1 MFLKK
6 GSKISLD
13 KFIYK
18 ALYDKNKGY
27 YMKGNPIGSEGDFI
41 TSPNISIMFSEMIA
55 IWIISFWK
63 NLGCPKKFNIIELG
77 AGNGEMMYQIM
88 NAVKKFKN
96 FDKSSNFRITVSKET
111 LIFCP

>member
-27 YMKGNPIGSEGDFI
+27 YMKGNPIGSKGDYINNILGNDCYLDNFI
-41 TSPNISIMFSEMIA
+41 
-55 IWIISFWK
+55 
-63 NLGCPKKFNIIELG
+63 LGEYRMPKKI
-77 AGNGEMMYQIM
+77 
-88 NAVKKFKN
+88 
-96 FDKSSNFRITVSKET
+96 
-111 LIFCP
+111 

>member
-27 YMKGNPIGSEGDFI
+27 YMKGNPIGSKGEFI
-41 TSPNISIMFSEMIA
+41 TSQTGFKY
-55 IWIISFWK
+55 IIVCS
-63 NLGCPKKFNIIELG
+63 L
-77 AGNGEMMYQIM
+77 
-88 NAVKKFKN
+88 
-96 FDKSSNFRITVSKET
+96 
-111 LIFCP
+111 FCKYF